1 MAGLRGLHVAS
12 GDILRVVAASVQLLS
27 VLVKMP
33 CHFLQS
39 RPCMLGPIC
48 ICVFIPDQFAL
59 APDSVTRKKP
69 GSGLLGPNQIL
80 TDFNV
85 FDIYNEEEV
94 TAKIQEV
101 DATFHLVM
109 ILERFQESLILMRN
123 ILGWSFDDIKNLK
136 LNARKETKVV
146 ITIRP
151 RGVCAKCSTD
161 IQGKRVN

>member
-1 MAGLRGLHVAS
+1 
-12 GDILRVVAASVQLLS
+12 
-27 VLVKMP
+27 
-33 CHFLQS
+33 
-39 RPCMLGPIC
+39 MLGPIC

-80 TDFNV
+80 ADFNV

-94 TAKIQEV
+94 AAKIQEV

-146 ITIRP
+146 KTIRP

>member
-1 MAGLRGLHVAS
+1 
-12 GDILRVVAASVQLLS
+12 
-27 VLVKMP
+27 
-33 CHFLQS
+33 
-39 RPCMLGPIC
+39 MLGPIC

-80 TDFNV
+80 ADFNV

-146 ITIRP
+146 ITIWP
-151 RGVCAKCSTD
+151 RGVCAKCSID
-161 IQGKRVN
+161 I

>member
-1 MAGLRGLHVAS
+1 M
-12 GDILRVVAASVQLLS
+12 
-27 VLVKMP
+27 
-33 CHFLQS
+33 
-39 RPCMLGPIC
+39 
-48 ICVFIPDQFAL
+48 
-59 APDSVTRKKP
+59 TRKKP

-80 TDFNV
+80 ADFNV

-146 ITIRP
+146 IINWP
-151 RGVCAKCSTD
+151 GGVCAKYSTFNRYS
-161 IQGKRVN
+161 IFRAKGQIR

>member
-1 MAGLRGLHVAS
+1 M
-12 GDILRVVAASVQLLS
+12 
-27 VLVKMP
+27 
-33 CHFLQS
+33 
-39 RPCMLGPIC
+39 
-48 ICVFIPDQFAL
+48 
-59 APDSVTRKKP
+59 TRKKP

-85 FDIYNEEEV
+85 FDIYNEQEV

-146 ITIRP
+146 ITNGP
-151 RGVCAKCSTD
+151 GGVCAKYSTFNRYS
-161 IQGKRVN
+161 ILYLGQKGKLDEKINVILNF